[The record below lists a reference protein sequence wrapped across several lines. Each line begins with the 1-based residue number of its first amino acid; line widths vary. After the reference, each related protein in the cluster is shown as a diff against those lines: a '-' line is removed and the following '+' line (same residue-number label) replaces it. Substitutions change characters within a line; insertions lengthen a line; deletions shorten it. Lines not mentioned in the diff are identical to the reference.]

1 MSKRIWIG
9 LAAMLFAAAAAF
21 GFTRSALAAQQG
33 KLAESKLRYEA
44 QEEAYVERARRFLE
58 EAGLDRAGVML
69 EYTQGADQTRSY
81 TLYVHHKRWERLGE
95 QEKDRLEKQLEEC
108 AFDGENCVFSCD
120 FSG

>member
-44 QEEAYVERARRFLE
+44 QEEAYVERARRVLE

-108 AFDGENCVFSCD
+108 AFDGGNCA
-120 FSG
+120 

>member
-44 QEEAYVERARRFLE
+44 QEEAYVERARRVLE

-95 QEKDRLEKQLEEC
+95 QEKDRLEKQLEDC